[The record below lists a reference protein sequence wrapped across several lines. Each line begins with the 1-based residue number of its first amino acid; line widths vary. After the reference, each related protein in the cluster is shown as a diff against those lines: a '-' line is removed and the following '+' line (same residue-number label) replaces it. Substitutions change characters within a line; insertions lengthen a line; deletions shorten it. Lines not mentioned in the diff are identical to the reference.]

1 MELKEIIEKHN
12 IPDKPDF
19 HATTSYKFK
28 EDLFYFFQ
36 SIGSEDLICTE
47 FGTSRGFTTVMLSYL
62 FKEVHTVNLKQG
74 DLTKELIS
82 GLDNIHLHEF
92 NLYSNSKL
100 PTPKSDVFIIDAGH
114 NYRDVISDTKRAIEN
129 STGKSFLIFDDFG
142 GFPPVRKAI
151 LDILAEGK
159 IGVVK
164 FIGMNAGWKYGEEA
178 IHVSRTLTHQE
189 GVICQIL

>member
-1 MELKEIIEKHN
+1 MELKQIIEKHN
-12 IPDKPDF
+12 IPDKTDF

-28 EDLFYFFQ
+28 EDLFYFLQ

-62 FKEVHTVNLKQG
+62 FKEVHTINLTQG
-74 DLTKELIS
+74 DLTKDLVE
-82 GLDNIHLHEF
+82 GLSNINLHEF
-92 NLYSNSKL
+92 NLYSDEEL

-114 NYRDVISDTKRAIEN
+114 NYRNVISDTRRAIEN
-129 STGKSFLIFDDFG
+129 SNGKAFLVYDDFG
-142 GFPPVRKAI
+142 AFSPVRQAI
-151 LDILAEGK
+151 LDILEEGK